1 VAPPTHPRRRSTDHL
16 DLELDLRDAADAMGV
31 VDLNARMR
39 PAGGRRSSRHTH
51 TRLVAALARIQANSL
66 AANGLGAR
74 PLPVDAPLATDLLPT
89 GGLPTGALGA
99 DPLVV
104 GDRDPLGCGIER

>member
-1 VAPPTHPRRRSTDHL
+1 VAPPIHPLRRSTDHL
-16 DLELDLRDAADAMGV
+16 DLELDLRDAAEAIGV

-66 AANGLGAR
+66 AANALVAAPLPAR
-74 PLPVDAPLATDLLPT
+74 PLPAGALAADAPAATDH
-89 GGLPTGALGA
+89 A
-99 DPLVV
+99 
-104 GDRDPLGCGIER
+104 PLGCGSER